1 MDPPSW
7 WSPSF
12 CTLETV
18 WRGHS
23 MDNQPN
29 TQAFFLVVGN
39 LLRTAVFGKKYL
51 LVCKAVSKTV
61 FSSFLGDQVF
71 ASQIKTKEEFYR
83 VTPTLVSGSV
93 LSHPS
98 LVQSQTPDQRLKT
111 VQCPKQFF
119 PLFLGTK
126 SLHHRSRLR
135 KSCIGQH
142 WPLLVGQF

>member
-1 MDPPSW
+1 
-7 WSPSF
+7 
-12 CTLETV
+12 
-18 WRGHS
+18 

-29 TQAFFLVVGN
+29 TPAFFLVVGN
-39 LLRTAVFGKKYL
+39 LLQTAVSGKKYL

-142 WPLLVGQF
+142 

>member
-1 MDPPSW
+1 
-7 WSPSF
+7 
-12 CTLETV
+12 
-18 WRGHS
+18 
-23 MDNQPN
+23 MDNQPI
-29 TQAFFLVVGN
+29 TQEFFLVVGN
-39 LLRTAVFGKKYL
+39 LLQTAVFGKKYL

-83 VTPTLVSGSV
+83 VTLTLVSRSV

-142 WPLLVGQF
+142 